1 MKFRFLAFVAMMLGM
16 VSCQSD
22 FDEVFVNGGDEV
34 NFTLS
39 VDAADIG
46 ITRAGV
52 DAAAD
57 NKMAANSAYG
67 AIDYLQGVERSD
79 ALRDDWDDVNLRYT
93 LEVYEANDR
102 DDYSAPVKVKDR
114 MVQIIDE
121 YAPVSFDLRLIANRK
136 YHFVVFADFVP
147 ESVTDAT
154 QGKSVADQANL
165 GIHHTI
171 GATLADIT
179 VKADAIN
186 DETTDAYFAAEDITI
201 SNSMAQTVILKRP
214 YGKLR
219 VIATDLAEL
228 NLNADPAKVV
238 VSYDAAHPTK
248 FNALTGSIDF
258 EQTTTTVDFTS
269 TYNAGIGKQS
279 LDNHF
284 YTEYYDDKALFSIT
298 NAEGEQRHTHM
309 TLFTDYILAKDE
321 QSDIQFTMTTYDGK
335 GGLIKEVEFSTQ
347 IPIQRNYLTTI
358 IGNVLTTATQLEVK
372 INDNFDNEIVIT
384 DVITGTPPN
393 NEIWYTTIDGRIMY
407 PWRTES
413 FNAKIVSNTYS
424 DGKGIIKFEQDVT
437 CIGYQAFLRAASNSA
452 QPTNIV
458 IPETVCSIGESA
470 FERCSELTQI
480 NMPDGIKSIPKSAFS
495 GCSKLRSFTIPE
507 SVTSIGY
514 GAFYNCKSL
523 TSITIPDQVAEIGD
537 CPFVKCE
544 NMRRFNSQ
552 WASSDGRCLI
562 VDGKLLAFA
571 PTGLTDYII
580 PSNVTEIAP
589 QVFNGCLNLTFIKIP
604 ENVKTIGALSF
615 YNCQAL
621 KSVVID
627 YGVKTI
633 GANAF
638 YGCSNLDSLVL
649 PDSIQS
655 LETSAFSN
663 CTSLVEM
670 YIPGSITTFGSSIF
684 VGCKNLIRFIG
695 PYASNDGRCLIVN
708 GVLNTFLPKNLTEYS
723 IPDNV
728 FEIGERSFR
737 YCTELNKVNIPNSVT
752 KIGDNAFDGCS
763 TLREVVMSDNIVE
776 IGNYAFDNNINLG
789 IITFPEGLLSIG
801 YSAFSE
807 TNLKSVVLPSTLL
820 SIGSDAFALCRI
832 LHSVY
837 CKAVTPPKHNQN
849 GGNQNIF
856 WYNASG
862 FKIYVPTE
870 SVDQYKNTFG
880 WKGKVIE
887 GYDF

>member
-52 DAAAD
+52 DGAAD

-201 SNSMAQTVILKRP
+201 SNSMTQTVILKRP

-238 VSYDAAHPTK
+238 VSYDAAQPTK

-284 YTEYYDDKALFSIT
+284 YTEYYDDKALFSTT

-372 INDNFDNEIVIT
+372 INDNFDNEIV
-384 DVITGTPPN
+384 VNHYSN
-393 NEIWYTTIDGRIMY
+393 NEIIYTATSKVTPSKPENFGGA
-407 PWRTES
+407 T
-413 FNAKIVSNTYS
+413 IVSNEWDATT
-424 DGKGIIKFEQDVT
+424 GEGIITFDRDLTTIGQDAFEYCHNLTSV
-437 CIGYQAFLRAASNSA
+437 
-452 QPTNIV
+452 V
-458 IPETVCSIGESA
+458 IPSGVVSLQYGVFNNCSN
-470 FERCSELTQI
+470 L
-480 NMPDGIKSIPKSAFS
+480 
-495 GCSKLRSFTIPE
+495 E
-507 SVTSIGY
+507 SVTIGSSVASISNYVFGSCPSLAEFKGKHATADGRALIINGVLCAVAPAGLTNFDIPMGVTKIGDTAFWGCDNFTTITIPNSVKTIGY
-514 GAFYNCKSL
+514 YAFNRCSSL
-523 TSITIPDQVAEIGD
+523 TDITIPDSVTKIDNYAFNGCSSLTSVTIPDSVTSFGHSVFAECSKLYEFKGTA
-537 CPFVKCE
+537 
-544 NMRRFNSQ
+544 
-552 WASSDGRCLI
+552 ASADGRCLI
-562 VDGKLLAFA
+562 FNNVLKVFA
-571 PTGLTDYII
+571 SAGLTTYDISMGVTTIGEYAFSSCSKLESVTIPNSVTRIERSAFSQCSKLADLEIPDGVTYIGDQAFIGCDSLTSVTIPNSVVTIDYNPFQSCNKLVEFKGKYATADGLCLIVGDVVKSYAAGNANTEYII
-580 PSNVTEIAP
+580 P
-589 QVFNGCLNLTFIKIP
+589 
-604 ENVKTIGALSF
+604 
-615 YNCQAL
+615 
-621 KSVVID
+621 D
-627 YGVKTI
+627 GVKTI
-633 GANAF
+633 GNSAF
-638 YGCSNLDSLVL
+638 YYCD
-649 PDSIQS
+649 
-655 LETSAFSN
+655 
-663 CTSLVEM
+663 
-670 YIPGSITTFGSSIF
+670 
-684 VGCKNLIRFIG
+684 
-695 PYASNDGRCLIVN
+695 
-708 GVLNTFLPKNLTEYS
+708 NLTS
-723 IPDNV
+723 VTIPA
-728 FEIGERSFR
+728 
-737 YCTELNKVNIPNSVT
+737 SVT
-752 KIGDNAFDGCS
+752 KVADGAFWNS
-763 TLREVVMSDNIVE
+763 SK
-776 IGNYAFDNNINLG
+776 
-789 IITFPEGLLSIG
+789 LL
-801 YSAFSE
+801 
-807 TNLKSVVLPSTLL
+807 N
-820 SIGSDAFALCRI
+820 
-832 LHSVY
+832 VY
-837 CKAVTPPKHNQN
+837 CKPTTPPTLD
-849 GGNQNIF
+849 GSF
-856 WYNASG
+856 VFDSNASG
-862 FKIYVPTE
+862 RKIYVPVG
-870 SVDQYKNTFG
+870 SGAAYKAAAG
-880 WKGKVIE
+880 WSEYASAIE
-887 GYDF
+887 EYSF

>member
-1 MKFRFLAFVAMMLGM
+1 MKFRFLAFAAMMLGM

-34 NFTLS
+34 SFTLS

-52 DAAAD
+52 DGAAD

-284 YTEYYDDKALFSIT
+284 YTEYYDDKTLFSTT

-372 INDNFDNEIVIT
+372 INDNFDNEIV
-384 DVITGTPPN
+384 VNHYSN
-393 NEIWYTTIDGRIMY
+393 NEIIYTATSKVTPKY
-407 PWRTES
+407 PDN
-413 FNAKIVSNTYS
+413 FGGAKIVSNEWDATT
-424 DGKGIIKFEQDVT
+424 GEGIITFDRDLTTIGTYAFNHCYSLTDITIPDSVT
-437 CIGYQAFLRAASNSA
+437 KIEDNAFIGCISLISVTIPDSVTSFGYNVFTECSKLYEFKGTAASADGRCLIFNNVLKAFASA
-452 QPTNIV
+452 GLTTYD
-458 IPETVCSIGESA
+458 IPMGVTTIGEYA
-470 FERCSELTQI
+470 FSYCSKLESVTIPNSVTRIER
-480 NMPDGIKSIPKSAFS
+480 SAFS
-495 GCSKLRSFTIPE
+495 QCSKLADLEIPE
-507 SVTSIGY
+507 SVTYIGSQ
-514 GAFYNCKSL
+514 AFIGCDSL
-523 TSITIPDQVAEIGD
+523 TSVTIPNSVVTIDTN
-537 CPFVKCE
+537 PFYGCNKLVEFKGKY
-544 NMRRFNSQ
+544 
-552 WASSDGRCLI
+552 ATADGLCLI
-562 VDGKLLAFA
+562 VGDVVKSYAAGNANA
-571 PTGLTDYII
+571 EYII
-580 PSNVTEIAP
+580 P
-589 QVFNGCLNLTFIKIP
+589 
-604 ENVKTIGALSF
+604 
-615 YNCQAL
+615 
-621 KSVVID
+621 D
-627 YGVKTI
+627 GVKTI
-633 GANAF
+633 GDYAF
-638 YGCSNLDSLVL
+638 YDCD
-649 PDSIQS
+649 
-655 LETSAFSN
+655 
-663 CTSLVEM
+663 
-670 YIPGSITTFGSSIF
+670 
-684 VGCKNLIRFIG
+684 
-695 PYASNDGRCLIVN
+695 
-708 GVLNTFLPKNLTEYS
+708 NLTS
-723 IPDNV
+723 VTIPA
-728 FEIGERSFR
+728 
-737 YCTELNKVNIPNSVT
+737 SVT
-752 KIGDNAFDGCS
+752 KVESGAFCNSSKLLNVYCKPATPPSGYTGILWDAFDG
-763 TLREVVMSDNIVE
+763 
-776 IGNYAFDNNINLG
+776 
-789 IITFPEGLLSIG
+789 
-801 YSAFSE
+801 
-807 TNLKSVVLPSTLL
+807 
-820 SIGSDAFALCRI
+820 
-832 LHSVY
+832 
-837 CKAVTPPKHNQN
+837 
-849 GGNQNIF
+849 
-856 WYNASG
+856 NASG
-862 FKIYVPTE
+862 RKIYVPVG
-870 SVDQYKNTFG
+870 SGAAYKAAAG
-880 WKGKVIE
+880 WSEYASAIE
-887 GYDF
+887 EYSF

>member
-52 DAAAD
+52 DGAAD

-372 INDNFDNEIVIT
+372 INDNFDNEIV
-384 DVITGTPPN
+384 VNHYSN
-393 NEIWYTTIDGRIMY
+393 NEIIYTATSKVTPSEPDNFGG
-407 PWRTES
+407 
-413 FNAKIVSNTYS
+413 AKIVSNEWDATT
-424 DGKGIIKFEQDVT
+424 GEGIITFDRDLTTIGKDAFEYCHNLTSV
-437 CIGYQAFLRAASNSA
+437 
-452 QPTNIV
+452 V
-458 IPETVCSIGESA
+458 IPSGVVSLQHGVFKNCSN
-470 FERCSELTQI
+470 L
-480 NMPDGIKSIPKSAFS
+480 
-495 GCSKLRSFTIPE
+495 E
-507 SVTSIGY
+507 SVTIGSSVASISHNVFGDCPSLAEFKGKHATADGRALIMNGVLY
-514 GAFYNCKSL
+514 AVAPAGLTNFDIPMGVTKIEGQAFWCCDNFTTITIPNSVKTIGSQAFYGCNSL
-523 TSITIPDQVAEIGD
+523 TDITIPDSVTNI
-537 CPFVKCE
+537 E
-544 NMRRFNSQ
+544 NDAFNGCSSLTSVTIPDSVTSFGYNVFTRCSKLYEFKGTA
-552 WASSDGRCLI
+552 ASADDRCLI
-562 VDGKLLAFA
+562 FNNVLKAFA
-571 PTGLTDYII
+571 SAGLTTYDIPMGVTTIGEYAFSSCSKLESVTIPSSVTRIERSAFYQCSKLADLEIPEGVTYIGGHAFMGCDSLTSVTIPNSVVTIDSNPFASCNKLVEFKGKYATADGLCLIVGDVVKSYAAGNANAEYII
-580 PSNVTEIAP
+580 P
-589 QVFNGCLNLTFIKIP
+589 
-604 ENVKTIGALSF
+604 
-615 YNCQAL
+615 
-621 KSVVID
+621 D
-627 YGVKTI
+627 GVKTI
-633 GANAF
+633 G
-638 YGCSNLDSLVL
+638 Y
-649 PDSIQS
+649 
-655 LETSAFSN
+655 EAFSY
-663 CTSLVEM
+663 C
-670 YIPGSITTFGSSIF
+670 
-684 VGCKNLIRFIG
+684 
-695 PYASNDGRCLIVN
+695 D
-708 GVLNTFLPKNLTEYS
+708 NLT
-723 IPDNV
+723 
-728 FEIGERSFR
+728 
-737 YCTELNKVNIPNSVT
+737 SVT
-752 KIGDNAFDGCS
+752 IPASVTRIDNWAFNGS
-763 TLREVVMSDNIVE
+763 
-776 IGNYAFDNNINLG
+776 YK
-789 IITFPEGLLSIG
+789 LS
-801 YSAFSE
+801 
-807 TNLKSVVLPSTLL
+807 N
-820 SIGSDAFALCRI
+820 
-832 LHSVY
+832 VY
-837 CKAVTPPKHNQN
+837 CKPVTPPS
-849 GGNQNIF
+849 GYTGILWDAF
-856 WYNASG
+856 DSNASG
-862 FKIYVPTE
+862 RKIYVPVG
-870 SVDQYKNTFG
+870 SDAAYKAAAG
-880 WKGKVIE
+880 WSDYASAIE
-887 GYDF
+887 EYSF